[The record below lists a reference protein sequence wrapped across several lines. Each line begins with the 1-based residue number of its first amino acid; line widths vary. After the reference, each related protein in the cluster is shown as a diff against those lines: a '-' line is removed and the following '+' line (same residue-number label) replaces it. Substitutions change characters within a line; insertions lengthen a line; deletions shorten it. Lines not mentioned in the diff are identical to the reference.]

1 MSMKTIKLMES
12 DLTRIVSRVINENKI
27 YNYVEP
33 YLESECVTTKNVGD
47 YLVID
52 VQSPGY
58 FEEFGFDRG
67 EGIKIKNI
75 LRKEGFMSTGV
86 GEYIKKVR

>member
-1 MSMKTIKLMES
+1 MKIIKLTES
-12 DLTRIVSRVINENKI
+12 DLNRIVSRVINENRI
-27 YNYVEP
+27 YDYVKP
-33 YLESECVTTKNVGD
+33 YLESGCVTTKNVGD

-58 FEEFGFDRG
+58 FEEFGFDGG
-67 EGIKIKNI
+67 EGLKIKSM
-75 LRKEGFMSTGV
+75 LRKDGFMSTGV

>member
-1 MSMKTIKLMES
+1 MKKIVRLTES
-12 DLTRIVSRVINENKI
+12 DLNRIVSRVINENKI
-27 YNYVEP
+27 YNYIEP
-33 YLESECVTTKNVGD
+33 FIESECVITKNVGD

-67 EGIKIKNI
+67 EGIKIKNM

-86 GEYIKKVR
+86 GEYMKKVR